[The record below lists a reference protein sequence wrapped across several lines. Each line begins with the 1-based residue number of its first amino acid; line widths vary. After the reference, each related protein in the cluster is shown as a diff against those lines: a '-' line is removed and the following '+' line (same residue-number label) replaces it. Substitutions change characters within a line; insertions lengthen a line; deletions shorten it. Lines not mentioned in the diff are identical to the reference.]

1 MFDVI
6 KKEQYESLCDSAKTE
21 YPTKGMTAQL
31 RSQFSKMEI
40 GDGFVYPVNQRKYR
54 RVVSSRLKGTCNYL
68 GVIIRTKT
76 VDEGILVV
84 FEGYK

>member
-1 MFDVI
+1 MFPVI
-6 KKEQYESLCDSAKTE
+6 KKEQYDSLCDSEKTN

-31 RSQFSKMEI
+31 RDQFSKMDI
-40 GDGFVYPVNQRKYR
+40 GDGFVYPVSQKKYR

-76 VDEGILVV
+76 VDDGILVV